1 MLIPKQCHTWS
12 DNWSLRLAANSS
24 ANKLYSQLKRDQFI
38 QFKHTRST
46 NYVHYYSNTPIPEKT
61 GSCMQVRLNSPR
73 G

>member
-46 NYVHYYSNTPIPEKT
+46 TYNYFNR
-61 GSCMQVRLNSPR
+61 QNS
-73 G
+73 